1 MEFTIHAITCATDK
15 CSTSDI
21 VFNNDTISFLN
32 SVWVF
37 RFQPSTLNKKPKD
50 FADNLE
56 RDNADE
62 GGPSSCVHSEL
73 IYGLGLD
80 QDKKAFHSSIL
91 TELMSDIFQIRIWN
105 PFPDP

>member
-1 MEFTIHAITCATDK
+1 MLNVWHCFQQRHNFLPQQCLSLPF
-15 CSTSDI
+15 ST
-21 VFNNDTISFLN
+21 FY
-32 SVWVF
+32 
-37 RFQPSTLNKKPKD
+37 TLNKKPKD

-56 RDNADE
+56 RANADE